1 MIKLDQRRHVVTTLY
16 VLHSL
21 HTTISYRNNRFP
33 NCTVHTNLSVGAPP
47 HTDFLVVRP
56 YFPSTV
62 LYIYE
67 SVWRSSAHT
76 LVVFLIRPYSPSTV
90 LYIRACLEELR
101 PYTCSFPDPP
111 IFPSWFT
118 IYIIWGNLKAE
129 KPQLQA
135 IVGT

>member
-62 LYIYE
+62 LYI
-67 SVWRSSAHT
+67 
-76 LVVFLIRPYSPSTV
+76 
-90 LYIRACLEELR
+90 RACLEELR